1 MRADGKRDEET
12 HIVKQSGP
20 KMRRMMRML
29 MMIMVLLM
37 MIVMMMTILMM
48 IVTPQWR

>member
-37 MIVMMMTILMM
+37 MMVMMTILMM

>member
-37 MIVMMMTILMM
+37 MIVMMTILMM